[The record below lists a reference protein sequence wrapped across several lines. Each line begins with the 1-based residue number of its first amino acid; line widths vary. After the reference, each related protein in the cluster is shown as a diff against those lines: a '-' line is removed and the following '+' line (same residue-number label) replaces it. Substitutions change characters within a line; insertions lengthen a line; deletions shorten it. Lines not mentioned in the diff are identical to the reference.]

1 MHLSNS
7 FKHVMLLYLSILIL
21 FFHQKTYLLQFPL
34 ITCQGRYAIQ
44 NRIMFILFLK
54 DNFKDA
60 SYFKKSIHIQI
71 YGDVIK
77 ISNDNNFKNVSNCCA
92 PKTLP
97 QGIEVT

>member
-1 MHLSNS
+1 
-7 FKHVMLLYLSILIL
+7 
-21 FFHQKTYLLQFPL
+21 
-34 ITCQGRYAIQ
+34 
-44 NRIMFILFLK
+44 MFILFLK

-77 ISNDNNFKNVSNCCA
+77 ISNNNNFKNVSNCCA